1 MLNHLTLTTP
11 YLLLDKV
18 KFERNINRLYQR
30 IEGQHCQIRPHLKTL
45 RTLQAAPCL
54 LQDLSSPATVS
65 TLAEA
70 EAFTAAGYSNVLYAV
85 GIAPGKLPRVA
96 ALRRNGKQVHVLLDS
111 MAQAQAVSDYG
122 LQHQVIFSVFIEID
136 CDGHRGGIQ
145 PADAALTAIAR
156 HLHQAG
162 MVVEGVMTHAGES
175 YHCRSQ
181 EEIILA
187 AQEECQAAVTA
198 ANHIRAAGITCP
210 VVSVGST
217 PTAHAAHDLQ
227 GVTEVRAGVFSTF
240 DLFMHNLGVC
250 TRDDIALSVVTT
262 VIGHN
267 HDKGWIFVD
276 AGWMAMS
283 RDRGTAAQHTDY
295 GYGLVCDDEGCPLGL
310 LLTTT
315 NQEHGIIALPHYGD
329 YSTADFP
336 LGTVLR
342 VLPNHACA
350 TAAMHTHYQVIDT
363 RNGEHEVWQR
373 VVGW

>member
-136 CDGHRGGIQ
+136 CDGHRG
-145 PADAALTAIAR
+145 
-156 HLHQAG
+156 
-162 MVVEGVMTHAGES
+162 EF
-175 YHCRSQ
+175 
-181 EEIILA
+181 
-187 AQEECQAAVTA
+187 
-198 ANHIRAAGITCP
+198 N
-210 VVSVGST
+210 
-217 PTAHAAHDLQ
+217 
-227 GVTEVRAGVFSTF
+227 
-240 DLFMHNLGVC
+240 
-250 TRDDIALSVVTT
+250 
-262 VIGHN
+262 
-267 HDKGWIFVD
+267 
-276 AGWMAMS
+276 
-283 RDRGTAAQHTDY
+283 
-295 GYGLVCDDEGCPLGL
+295 
-310 LLTTT
+310 LLT
-315 NQEHGIIALPHYGD
+315 
-329 YSTADFP
+329 
-336 LGTVLR
+336 R
-342 VLPNHACA
+342 
-350 TAAMHTHYQVIDT
+350 
-363 RNGEHEVWQR
+363 R
-373 VVGW
+373 

>member
-136 CDGHRGGIQ
+136 CDGHRGGIK

-198 ANHIRAAGITCP
+198 ANHIRAAGIPCP

-267 HDKGWIFVD
+267 HEKGWIFVD

-315 NQEHGIIALPHYGD
+315 NQEHGIITLPHYGD

>member
-1 MLNHLTLTTP
+1 MLNHLTITTP

-30 IEGQHCQIRPHLKTL
+30 IEGQRCQIRPHLKTL
-45 RTLQAAPCL
+45 RTLQSAPYL
-54 LQDLSSPATVS
+54 LKASSSPATVS

-70 EAFTAAGYSNVLYAV
+70 EAFVAAGFSNVLYAV
-85 GIAPGKLPRVA
+85 GIAPAKLPRIA
-96 ALRRNGKQVHVLLDS
+96 ALRCSGKQVHVLLDS
-111 MAQAQAVSDYG
+111 MAQAQAISDYA
-122 LQHQVIFSVFIEID
+122 LQHQVTFSVFIEID
-136 CDGHRGGIQ
+136 CDGHRGGIR
-145 PADAALTAIAR
+145 PDDGTLIEIAG
-156 HLHQAG
+156 HLHQHG

-175 YHCRSQ
+175 YHCRTPQ
-181 EEIILA
+181 DIQRA
-187 AQEECQAAVTA
+187 AQQECQAAITA
-198 ANHIRAAGITCP
+198 AQHIRAAGIPCP

-217 PTAHAAHDLQ
+217 PTAHAAKDLT

-250 TRDDIALSVVTT
+250 TQDDIALSVVTT

-267 HDKGWIFVD
+267 HDKGWVFVD

-283 RDRGTAAQHTDY
+283 RDRGTASQDTDY
-295 GYGLVCDDEGCPLGL
+295 GYGLVCDDAGCPLGL

-315 NQEHGIIALPHYGD
+315 NQEHGIIALPRD
-329 YSTADFP
+329 SAYSTGDFP
-336 LGTVLR
+336 LGTLLR
-342 VLPNHACA
+342 ILPNHACA

-373 VVGW
+373 IVGW

>member
-1 MLNHLTLTTP
+1 MLNHLTITTP

-30 IEGQHCQIRPHLKTL
+30 IEGQRCQIRPHLKTL
-45 RTLQAAPCL
+45 RTLQSAPYL
-54 LQDLSSPATVS
+54 LKASSSPATVS

-70 EAFTAAGYSNVLYAV
+70 EAFVAAGFSNVLYAV
-85 GIAPGKLPRVA
+85 GIAPAKLPRIA
-96 ALRRNGKQVHVLLDS
+96 ALRCSGKQVHVLLDS
-111 MAQAQAVSDYG
+111 MAQAQAISDYA
-122 LQHQVIFSVFIEID
+122 LQHQVTFSVFIEID
-136 CDGHRGGIQ
+136 CDGHRGGIR
-145 PADAALTAIAR
+145 PDDGTLAEIAG
-156 HLHQAG
+156 HLHQHG

-175 YHCRSQ
+175 YHCRTPQ
-181 EEIILA
+181 E
-187 AQEECQAAVTA
+187 
-198 ANHIRAAGITCP
+198 

-217 PTAHAAHDLQ
+217 PTAHAAKDLT

-250 TRDDIALSVVTT
+250 TQDDIALSVVTT

-267 HDKGWIFVD
+267 HDKGWVFVD

-283 RDRGTAAQHTDY
+283 RDRGTASQDTDY
-295 GYGLVCDDEGCPLGL
+295 GYGLVCDDAGCPLGL

-315 NQEHGIIALPHYGD
+315 NQEHGIIALPRD
-329 YSTADFP
+329 SAYSTGDFP
-336 LGTVLR
+336 LGTLLR
-342 VLPNHACA
+342 ILPNHACA

-373 VVGW
+373 IVGW

>member
-198 ANHIRAAGITCP
+198 ANHIRAAGIPCP

-267 HDKGWIFVD
+267 HEKGWIFVD

-295 GYGLVCDDEGCPLGL
+295 GYGLVCDDKGCPLGL

-315 NQEHGIIALPHYGD
+315 NQEHGIITLPHSGD
-329 YSTADFP
+329 YSTTDFP